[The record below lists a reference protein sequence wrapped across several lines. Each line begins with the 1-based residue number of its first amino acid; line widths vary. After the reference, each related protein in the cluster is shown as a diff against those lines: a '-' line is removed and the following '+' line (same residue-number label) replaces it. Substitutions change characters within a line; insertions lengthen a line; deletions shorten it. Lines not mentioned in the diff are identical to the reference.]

1 MLLGCEIINF
11 DVFDDDRIGIL
22 EDGADGENPCRL
34 RNMTALIGRN
44 NTGKTRLMNAF
55 EFLKDVIV
63 LNVAEAAIKDV
74 RPGFANMVLEKDKP
88 ATFKMFFKLRDK
100 ISFKSKYIRY
110 EVSIAS
116 DPYGRPYVA
125 SEKAVRSDKDPDGDG
140 YKQVTILDVVKGSG
154 TIAYPRANAGEMG
167 AIDIEDEHLTALS
180 IYGKLSGYTDMCDL
194 YREISGWFFC
204 KFSSDVTDTDYL
216 SGGKAPGGHK
226 HLNSTGSNV
235 RNVLEYLKA
244 ENEEIYQATVES
256 IKAKIPNMKKRKN
269 LPSELADSPD
279 RLFLYLLLLN
289 DKCPRSTIF
298 METPD
303 KDLYHDM
310 VDVLADEMR
319 EYSFKNKYSQII
331 FSTHNPYIMED
342 LSPREV
348 WVFRRTFDKHD
359 GDVRI
364 TCAGSDPLVDELFKQ
379 GVGMGAIW
387 YGGHLDEETEE

>member
-22 EDGADGENPCRL
+22 SDGNDSENACRL

-44 NTGKTRLMNAF
+44 NTGKTCFMNAF
-55 EFLKDVIV
+55 EFIRDSVV
-63 LNVAEAAIKDV
+63 TNVADAAIKDW
-74 RPGFANMVLEKDKP
+74 RPGFANMVCDRTKP
-88 ATFKMFFKLRDK
+88 AVFKMFFKVRDK
-100 ISFKSKYIRY
+100 ITFKSKYIRY
-110 EVSIAS
+110 ELAIGADS
-116 DPYGRPYVA
+116 YGRPYVA
-125 SEKAVRSDKDPDGDG
+125 SEKAVRSDKAPDGNG
-140 YKQVTILDVVKGSG
+140 YVQVTILDMERGSG
-154 TIAYPRANAGEMG
+154 SIAYPKAAPGDMG
-167 AIDIEDEHLTALS
+167 AIEIEDEHLTALS
-180 IYGKLSGYTDMCDL
+180 VYGKLSGYTDMCDL

-204 KFSSDVTDTDYL
+204 KFSIDSADTDYF

-244 ENEEIYQATVES
+244 ENEEIYQSTVES
-256 IKAKIPNMKKRKN
+256 IKAKIPNMKKKKN
-269 LPSELADSPD
+269 LPSDLADSPD
-279 RLFLYLLLLN
+279 KLFLYLLLLN
-289 DKCPRSTIF
+289 DRSPRSTIF

-319 EYSFKNKYSQII
+319 EYSIKNKYSQII

-342 LSPREV
+342 LSPMEV
-348 WVFRRTFDKHD
+348 WVFTRSFDKED
-359 GDVRI
+359 GDVSI
-364 TCAGSDPLVDELFKQ
+364 NCAGSDPLVDELFRQ

-387 YGGHLDEETEE
+387 YGGHLDQEDQE

>member
-1 MLLGCEIINF
+1 MLLGCEITNF
-11 DVFDDDRIGIL
+11 DIFDDDRIGIL
-22 EDGADGENPCRL
+22 EDGRDGDNPCRM

-44 NTGKTRLMNAF
+44 NTGKTCFMNAM
-55 EFLKDVIV
+55 EFIRDCVV
-63 LNVAEAAIKDV
+63 TNVADAAIKDA
-74 RPGFANMVLEKDKP
+74 RPGFANLIQNREEP
-88 ATFKMFFKLRDK
+88 AVFKLFFKLRDK
-100 ISFKSKYIRY
+100 ITFKSKYIRY
-110 EVSIAS
+110 ELAIAG
-116 DPYGRPYVA
+116 DPYGRPFVE
-125 SEKAVRSDKDPDGDG
+125 SEKAVRSEKDPEGEG
-140 YKQVTILDVVKGSG
+140 YKQITILDVARG
-154 TIAYPRANAGEMG
+154 TG
-167 AIDIEDEHLTALS
+167 AISYPKAKPGDMGDIEVEDEHLTALS

-204 KFSSDVTDTDYL
+204 KFSSDLKDTDYL
-216 SGGKAPGGHK
+216 TGGKAPGGHK

-244 ENEEIYQATVES
+244 ENEEIFQATVDS

-319 EYSFKNKYSQII
+319 DYALKNKYSQIV

-342 LSPREV
+342 LSPSEV
-348 WVFRRTFDKHD
+348 WVFTRSFDMD
-359 GDVRI
+359 EGDVTI
-364 TCAGSDPLVDELFKQ
+364 KCAGADPLVDELFRQ

-387 YGGHLDEETEE
+387 YGGHLDQEDNE